1 MTFAIIVSLIWIYSL
16 WTGARFLKS
25 SRTEYRQSGKELIVR
40 ALIAG
45 LFFSPGLVILGYLV
59 FPAPIWA
66 FCLVAILGWQDIFSE
81 INLYEV
87 QYVLYWVVAPY
98 LIVSVLFW
106 LVFWARSRGKSV

>member
-1 MTFAIIVSLIWIYSL
+1 
-16 WTGARFLKS
+16 
-25 SRTEYRQSGKELIVR
+25 VR